1 LELAQLLRWTKVEHH
16 VFRAAVL
23 AIVAIL
29 VAGPST
35 PGLCRVSCDPVEA
48 ATDGCHADQESTS
61 GSVSGTDDCR
71 SLVFGGAVLVNE
83 DGRAGVSDRDAR
95 PAVVAARHRS
105 SPAAPEAL
113 MSGARGSAWL
123 LPHQPRI
130 TILRL

>member
-1 LELAQLLRWTKVEHH
+1 MTNVEHH

-23 AIVAIL
+23 AIVAVL

-35 PGLCRVSCDPVEA
+35 PRLCRVSCDPVEA
-48 ATDGCHADQESTS
+48 ATDGCHSDQESTS
-61 GSVSGTDDCR
+61 GSVSGTDDC
-71 SLVFGGAVLVNE
+71 GGMVLGEAVLGNE
-83 DGRAGVSDRDAR
+83 DGRAGVSHRDVR

-113 MSGARGSAWL
+113 RSGARGSAWL
-123 LPHQPRI
+123 LAPQPRI